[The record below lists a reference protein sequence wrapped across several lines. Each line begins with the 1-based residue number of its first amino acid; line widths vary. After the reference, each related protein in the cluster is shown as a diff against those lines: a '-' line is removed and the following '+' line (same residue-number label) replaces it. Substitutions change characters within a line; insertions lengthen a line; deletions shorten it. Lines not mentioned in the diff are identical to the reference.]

1 MGGGYPGLSTVWT
14 VLQRVDVE
22 ALGAVLRPF
31 LPAEAHVLMDGKA
44 LRGSKLGAGEQALWV
59 LTLAG
64 QQLGRCWPNGG
75 WKGKTN

>member
-1 MGGGYPGLSTVWT
+1 VGVGYPGLSTVWT

-44 LRGSKLGAGEQALWV
+44 LRESKLGAGEQALWV